1 MADLDQER
9 TEQPTPKR
17 LEEARKRG
25 QVPRSTDLNA
35 AAVVMV
41 ASAGLYFLGSSF
53 AGDLLELMRSGL
65 TLSREEALDENSI
78 LPALHATML
87 HALLACVPVLG
98 LTLLAALLAPLTI
111 GGWNISSEAL
121 MPQFSRLNPA
131 AGFKRMFSARGLVE
145 LAKAFA

>member
-41 ASAGLYFLGSSF
+41 ASAGLNGRMTAKSLSPEG
-53 AGDLLELMRSGL
+53 RSC
-65 TLSREEALDENSI
+65 T
-78 LPALHATML
+78 
-87 HALLACVPVLG
+87 
-98 LTLLAALLAPLTI
+98 
-111 GGWNISSEAL
+111 
-121 MPQFSRLNPA
+121 
-131 AGFKRMFSARGLVE
+131 RGE
-145 LAKAFA
+145 